1 MYEKFYG
8 LRERPFDL
16 TPNPAFLFMTP
27 KHREA
32 LATLQYGLSE
42 RKGFTVVIGE
52 AGTGKTTLV
61 NAALQAQRG
70 NRPLGRD
77 CVAYLNNPTLT
88 PSEFIAYLAPALGLS
103 REAALSKASFLI
115 ELTRSVTE
123 RHQVG
128 GLTALI
134 VDEAQ
139 NLPDSL
145 LEEIRLL
152 ANVETGQDKL
162 LQIVLT
168 GQPELADRLNQVSLR
183 QLKQRI
189 ALRCV
194 LNPLDKT
201 ETGAYIAARIWI
213 ASASDLTLFTE
224 EAIDVIYEASRG
236 IPRTISVICDNSLV
250 AGFALGERPIGRDT
264 VLEVCNDFDLV
275 PEPRVEFTRVPIRS
289 EAPAEGDM
297 GRLRM
302 LTAKPTPEQAAALPK
317 AAATRDLFQAFRGHR

>member
-1 MYEKFYG
+1 M
-8 LRERPFDL
+8 
-16 TPNPAFLFMTP
+16 
-27 KHREA
+27 
-32 LATLQYGLSE
+32 
-42 RKGFTVVIGE
+42 
-52 AGTGKTTLV
+52 

-88 PSEFIAYLAPALGLS
+88 PAEFIAYLAPALGLS
-103 REAALSKASFLI
+103 REAASSKASFLI
-115 ELTRSVTE
+115 ELNRTVTD
-123 RHQVG
+123 RHQAG

-139 NLPDSL
+139 NLPDAL

-152 ANVETGQDKL
+152 ANVETGSDKL

-201 ETGAYIAARIWI
+201 ETGAYIAARIWM
-213 ASASDLTLFTE
+213 ASANDLTLFTE
-224 EAIDVIYEASRG
+224 EAIDIIYEASQG

-275 PEPRVEFTRVPIRS
+275 PEPRVEFTKVPIRS
-289 EAPAEGDM
+289 EPPAESDM

-302 LTAKPTPEQAAALPK
+302 LTAKPSPEQAAALPK
-317 AAATRDLFQAFRGHR
+317 ATATRDLFQAFRGHR

>member
-16 TPNPAFLFMTP
+16 TPNPAYLFMTP

-77 CVAYLNNPTLT
+77 CVAYLNNPTLS
-88 PSEFIAYLAPALGLS
+88 PAEFIAYLAPALGLS
-103 REAALSKASFLI
+103 REAANSKASFLI
-115 ELTRSVTE
+115 ELNKSVTD
-123 RHQVG
+123 RHQSG

-139 NLPDSL
+139 NLPDNL

-152 ANVETGQDKL
+152 ANVETGADKL

-201 ETGAYIAARIWI
+201 ETGAYVAARIWI
-213 ASASDLTLFTE
+213 ASGSDLTLFTE
-224 EAIDVIYEASRG
+224 EAIDMIYEASRG

-275 PEPRVEFTRVPIRS
+275 PEPKVEFTKVPIRS
-289 EAPAEGDM
+289 EPPAESDM
-297 GRLRM
+297 GRLRT
-302 LTAKPTPEQAAALPK
+302 LTAKPSPEQAAALPK